1 LALLKSL
8 ANLANGGFM
17 IKKSQE
23 QCRDPNQN
31 PSKANSSLLQS
42 PVLRSP
48 NLPPKLAPLK
58 VSTNAAT
65 EAESKS
71 VDLPI
76 SNPVVS
82 LSIDNPTNNCDRTG
96 QSLQPPNLRAKHNSG
111 ELRHILSSVSAKSCP
126 ERLNFHLHTVFSD
139 GRMQPEDIVNQAI
152 AAKVS
157 HIAIT
162 DHHTVEGYLIAKRML
177 QRLAQQSPPDS
188 LPQLWV
194 GVEINASLI
203 FNEVHILGY
212 GFDPD
217 HSAMQPY
224 LQGHTTAGL
233 DYQCFSVIKAIHL
246 AGGLAVLAH
255 PARYRRSAEDLIT
268 AAANLGIDGLET
280 YYGYDHCD
288 PWFPSPKQMVV
299 VKHLGDRHKLLHTC
313 GTDSHGLKISRRL

>member
-1 LALLKSL
+1 
-8 ANLANGGFM
+8 M

-23 QCRDPNQN
+23 QCRDLNSN
-31 PSKANSSLLQS
+31 SLSSNSLSSNSKGANSSLLQS

-48 NLPPKLAPLK
+48 RLPTKLPALK
-58 VSTNAAT
+58 VSPNVAL
-65 EAESKS
+65 EAEEKS
-71 VDLPI
+71 VDLAI
-76 SNPVVS
+76 AT
-82 LSIDNPTNNCDRTG
+82 LSPSPSTNNCDRPS
-96 QSLQPPNLRAKHNSG
+96 QSLQAPNLRPKHNSG
-111 ELRHILSSVSAKSCP
+111 ELRHVFSSVSAKSCP

-177 QRLAQQSPPDS
+177 QRLQQSTPELT

-255 PARYRRSAEDLIT
+255 PARYRRSAEDLIA

-288 PWFPSPKQMVV
+288 PWYPSPKQMVI